1 MLIEKM
7 NAILPLCHS
16 IFFQPFP
23 IFSPNV
29 HITTAENG
37 TIMITF
43 SIRSVVS
50 FCSPFTVYQMPQP
63 SITSDKGF
71 IHRFRFNRVRNR
83 ISEVTKAR
91 KNSFRKNTLSLNF

>member
-1 MLIEKM
+1 MSDRWNVPKRSNNCSISILTEKI

-37 TIMITF
+37 TVLDALDGQLLF
-43 SIRSVVS
+43 A
-50 FCSPFTVYQMPQP
+50 FTVSQMPQP
-63 SITSDKGF
+63 PMTSDKGF
-71 IHRFRFNRVRNR
+71 IH
-83 ISEVTKAR
+83 S
-91 KNSFRKNTLSLNF
+91 

>member
-1 MLIEKM
+1 MSDSWNVPSRSSNCSISMLTEKI

-37 TIMITF
+37 TIIITF
-43 SIRSVVS
+43 SMHSMVS
-50 FCSPFTVYQMPQP
+50 FCSHSQSPRCP
-63 SITSDKGF
+63 
-71 IHRFRFNRVRNR
+71 NRP
-83 ISEVTKAR
+83 
-91 KNSFRKNTLSLNF
+91 

>member
-1 MLIEKM
+1 MLNEKI
-7 NAILPLCHS
+7 NTIFPLHHS

-43 SIRSVVS
+43 SISFLKIVLHAFAQNNDLVRIFRSIFFALVNKLRAKS
-50 FCSPFTVYQMPQP
+50 
-63 SITSDKGF
+63 
-71 IHRFRFNRVRNR
+71 
-83 ISEVTKAR
+83 
-91 KNSFRKNTLSLNF
+91 